1 MFRVSIKKHA
11 WTSQLDQNDKLS
23 CFLNQ
28 WVLSGWCED
37 HRLLLLLWNKL
48 CSNRSARTYF
58 SFLWK
63 VELIVA
69 LTGVITQNSMAVR
82 HQVKHYNTSLQLSM
96 QPWMRTRTSG
106 ICSNFL
112 LHIKI
117 ASKIVYITYPAK
129 QQQWK
134 ERQRKIWKTFDVR
147 PTFLGRSS
155 IRGIKKKYNYSNVS
169 NNRSQLNNKQSKN
182 C

>member
-1 MFRVSIKKHA
+1 MFRVSIKKTCLNKSIGPEWQAKLLPQPMSAEWLVRGSSAAAALVKQTLLKSFSEDILFFFVESWAYCCIDRCDHTEFHGGP
-11 WTSQLDQNDKLS
+11 TSSETLQ
-23 CFLNQ
+23 
-28 WVLSGWCED
+28 
-37 HRLLLLLWNKL
+37 
-48 CSNRSARTYF
+48 
-58 SFLWK
+58 
-63 VELIVA
+63 
-69 LTGVITQNSMAVR
+69 
-82 HQVKHYNTSLQLSM
+82 HQFTVKHM

-147 PTFLGRSS
+147 PTSLGRSS
-155 IRGIKKKYNYSNVS
+155 IRGIKKI
-169 NNRSQLNNKQSKN
+169 KN
-182 C
+182 TITAMYQTTGHS

>member
-1 MFRVSIKKHA
+1 MQDYCRVDLVTFHFQSVSFHRPRGHLNIFHRMSTPQPTVLQLKTWGAAWSHWCSGFRLKKHA
-11 WTSQLDQNDKLS
+11 WTSQLDQNDRLS

-58 SFLWK
+58 SCLWR

-96 QPWMRTRTSG
+96 
-106 ICSNFL
+106 CSHEWGPEHQGF
-112 LHIKI
+112 
-117 ASKIVYITYPAK
+117 V
-129 QQQWK
+129 
-134 ERQRKIWKTFDVR
+134 
-147 PTFLGRSS
+147 PTFYC
-155 IRGIKKKYNYSNVS
+155 I
-169 NNRSQLNNKQSKN
+169 
-182 C
+182 